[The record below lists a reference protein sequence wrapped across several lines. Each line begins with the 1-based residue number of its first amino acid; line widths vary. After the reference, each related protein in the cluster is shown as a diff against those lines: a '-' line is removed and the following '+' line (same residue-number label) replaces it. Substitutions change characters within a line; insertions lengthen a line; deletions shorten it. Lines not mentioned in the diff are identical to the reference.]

1 MTEFRSFS
9 KKQLTVLSWWHE
21 RSPYRSYDGI
31 ICDGAVR
38 SGKTTCMSLSFVSW
52 AFHSF
57 NGADFAFCGK
67 TIASLRRNMIS
78 SMLPILG
85 SLGFEWKEKHAQ
97 NLIEIRCGKVTN
109 RFYLFGGRDESSAS
123 LIQGMTLSGV
133 LLDEVALMPRS
144 FVEQALA
151 RCSPK
156 GAKFWFNCN
165 PENPMHWF
173 YREWI
178 QKSKE
183 KNCLYL
189 HFLMEDNPSLAPEV
203 LRRYRSLYSGAF
215 YERFVLGKWVAA
227 EGLVY
232 PEAANG
238 SYTEKPPDGTAG
250 QYCISCDY
258 GTVNP
263 MSMGLWAKHG
273 ETWYREK
280 EYYYSSRR
288 QGKQLTDEEYYEALC
303 RLAGTRKIEAVI
315 VDSSAAS
322 FIQCIKR
329 HGKFKA
335 LPAKNSVTD
344 GIRKVQQALRQGR
357 IKIGPDCTDTLKEFS
372 LYRWEEG
379 QARDVPKKE
388 NDHAMDDIR
397 YFVST
402 YLEESRGGFFA
413 VAAQREK

>member
-315 VDSSAAS
+315 VDPSAAS

-357 IKIGPDCTDTLKEFS
+357 IKIGPDCSDTHREFS

-379 QARDVPKKE
+379 KAKDVPKKE